1 MLARSFSTDVP
12 ELNSNQE
19 EADTHLLMHTKHAYD
34 SGIQNVLL
42 VTEDKDIIAL
52 LLANADLLNGQLFPK
67 NGTQNCQ
74 RFLDIKQLRSGF
86 LAGLRLINGLRL
98 FKNVNDF
105 KTDFR

>member
-1 MLARSFSTDVP
+1 
-12 ELNSNQE
+12 
-19 EADTHLLMHTKHAYD
+19 MHTKHAHD

-52 LLANADLLNGQLFPK
+52 LLANADLLNGQVFPK

-74 RFLDIKQLRSGF
+74 RFLDIKQLRSSF
-86 LAGLRLINGLRL
+86 LAGLRLL
-98 FKNVNDF
+98 KNVNNF